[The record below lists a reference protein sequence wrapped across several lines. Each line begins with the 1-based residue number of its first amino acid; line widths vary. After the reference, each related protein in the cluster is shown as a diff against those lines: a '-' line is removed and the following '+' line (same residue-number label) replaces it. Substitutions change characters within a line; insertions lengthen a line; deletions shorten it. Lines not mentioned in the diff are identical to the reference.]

1 MAGYSG
7 ADPDQLRALART
19 FDQTASRLDGIGREV
34 SGRLSGTSWSGPDA
48 ERYRSQWH
56 GESMATIR
64 RVVSALQEASTS
76 LKRNAAEQESASSAG
91 GAAGATGLSGSAR
104 GGAVTEVNPLV
115 DARNWL
121 GGSTFWPI
129 QNSLL
134 LADTPLAKYVPL
146 VDALGLAADTSMDPK
161 EKMIDAS
168 GSLVDLG
175 GGLLR
180 GASKT
185 NPVTYLSGVA
195 VSQWGDVATNIA
207 KADFSA
213 STLKT
218 TGDFITSNPGEAFGA
233 AADAVAGYIPKL
245 ISNWF

>member
-19 FDQTASRLDGIGREV
+19 FDQTAARLDGIGREV
-34 SGRLSGTSWSGPDA
+34 SGRLSATSWTGPDA

-64 RVVSALQEASTS
+64 SVVSALQEASAS
-76 LKRNAAEQESASSAG
+76 LKRNASEQESASSA
-91 GAAGATGLSGSAR
+91 AGASGISRAGGGSA
-104 GGAVTEVNPLV
+104 GVSSGQSNPLV
-115 DARNWL
+115 DTRKWL

-134 LADTPLAKYVPL
+134 FADTPLAKYVPL
-146 VDALGLAADTSMDPK
+146 VDALGLAADSDMDPRN
-161 EKMIDAS
+161 KMIDAS

-180 GASKT
+180 GAGKT

-195 VSQWGDVATNIA
+195 VSQWGDVATNVA

-213 STLKT
+213 ATLQN
-218 TGDFITSNPGEAFGA
+218 TGDFIASNPGEAFSA
-233 AADAVAGYIPKL
+233 AGDAVAGYIPKL